1 MLNQKPIKVLSPP
14 IIVQPQSLALCAIY
28 IILPCSKCLWYLISK
43 AMWSNLPFDPLANI
57 FSYLSPDSLAR
68 AKSACKSWYAC
79 ANTSGSWATLPRRM
93 NHPPW
98 FIALP
103 TRNHGHFIY
112 AHNPADD
119 SWHLLPLDFIPNP
132 VRPIASIGGLIL
144 LREATT
150 TSLQLAICN
159 PFTRQFR
166 QLPKLNVTRTNPA
179 VGIIELNSANFEV
192 YVAGG
197 MSEASSIGGGSSY
210 EPSLEVYNSV
220 HDHWKTIRS
229 MPMEFAVRLT
239 VWTPN
244 ESVYCNGVLYWITS
258 ARAYTVMGFDIV
270 NKNWRESSVPMA
282 DRLEFAALVQ
292 RNGKLSL
299 VGGTSEAGEACIW
312 ELTENNNWR
321 MNERVPEE
329 LGARLLGGKGRW
341 GSINT
346 RCVCIA
352 GAMCLYRD
360 LGSGMVVWRECA
372 KKGEWEW
379 HWIEGC
385 GTIKGMKLQNF
396 PIKGLLL
403 HPYLASS
410 SFLNE

>member
-1 MLNQKPIKVLSPP
+1 
-14 IIVQPQSLALCAIY
+14 
-28 IILPCSKCLWYLISK
+28 
-43 AMWSNLPFDPLANI
+43 MWSNLPFDLLANI

-68 AKSACKSWYAC
+68 AISTCKSWHTC
-79 ANTSGSWATLPRRM
+79 ANNSASWAALSPR

-103 TRNHGHFIY
+103 TRNPGHFIY
-112 AHNPADD
+112 AHNPNDD

-132 VRPIASIGGLIL
+132 IRPTAAIGGLIL
-144 LREATT
+144 LRETT
-150 TSLQLAICN
+150 TTVLQLAICN

-166 QLPKLNVTRTNPA
+166 HLPKLNFTRTNPA
-179 VGIIELNSANFEV
+179 VGVIELNSANFKV

-197 MSEASSIGGGSSY
+197 MSGASGTGGGASY
-210 EPSLEVYNSV
+210 EPSLEVYDSV
-220 HDHWKTIRS
+220 HKNWKTIGS

-239 VWTPN
+239 VWTSN
-244 ESVYCNGVLYWITS
+244 ESVYCDGVLYWITS
-258 ARAYTVMGFDIV
+258 ARAYTIMGFETG
-270 NKNWRESSVPMA
+270 NKNWRELSVPMA
-282 DRLEFAALVQ
+282 DRLEFAALVP
-292 RNGKLSL
+292 RNGKLNL
-299 VGGTSEAGEACIW
+299 VGGTSDAGACIW
-312 ELTENNNWR
+312 ELGESNNWR
-321 MNERVPEE
+321 LIDRVPQE
-329 LGARLLGGKGRW
+329 LGAKLLRGKGRW

-372 KKGEWEW
+372 EKGKWEW

-410 SFLNE
+410 SFFNE

>member
-1 MLNQKPIKVLSPP
+1 
-14 IIVQPQSLALCAIY
+14 
-28 IILPCSKCLWYLISK
+28 
-43 AMWSNLPFDPLANI
+43 MWSNLPFDLLANI

-68 AKSACKSWYAC
+68 AKSACKSWHEC
-79 ANTSGSWATLPRRM
+79 ANNSASWATLPRRM
-93 NHPPW
+93 NHSPW

-103 TRNHGHFIY
+103 TRNQGRFIY
-112 AHNPADD
+112 AHNPIDD

-132 VRPIASIGGLIL
+132 IRPIAAIGGLIL
-144 LREATT
+144 LREVIS
-150 TSLQLAICN
+150 TSLRLAICN
-159 PFTRQFR
+159 PFTRQFKHI
-166 QLPKLNVTRTNPA
+166 PKLNVTRTNPA
-179 VGIIELNSANFEV
+179 VGITVLNPTNFKV

-197 MSEASSIGGGSSY
+197 MSEASNSGGGALY
-210 EPSLEVYNSV
+210 EPSVEVYDSV
-220 HDHWKTIRS
+220 QENWKTIGS

-244 ESVYCNGVLYWITS
+244 ESVYCDGVLYWITS
-258 ARAYTVMGFDIV
+258 ARAYTLMGFEIV
-270 NKNWRESSVPMA
+270 NKNWRELSVPMA
-282 DRLEFAALVQ
+282 DRLEFAALVP

-299 VGGTSEAGEACIW
+299 VGGTSDTGVCIW
-312 ELTENNNWR
+312 ELSENNYWKII
-321 MNERVPEE
+321 ERVPQE
-329 LGARLLGGKGRW
+329 LGSRLLGGKGRW

-346 RCVCIA
+346 RCVCID

-372 KKGEWEW
+372 TDGTKWEW

-385 GTIKGMKLQNF
+385 GSTKGMKLQNF

-403 HPYLASS
+403 HPYLAFS

>member
-1 MLNQKPIKVLSPP
+1 
-14 IIVQPQSLALCAIY
+14 
-28 IILPCSKCLWYLISK
+28 
-43 AMWSNLPFDPLANI
+43 MWSNLPFDLLANI

-68 AKSACKSWYAC
+68 AKSACKSWHTC
-79 ANTSGSWATLPRRM
+79 ANNSASWATLSQRM
-93 NHPPW
+93 SHPPW

-112 AHNPADD
+112 AHNPTDD
-119 SWHLLPLDFIPNP
+119 SWHLLPLNFIPNP
-132 VRPIASIGGLIL
+132 IRPIAAIGGLIL

-150 TSLQLAICN
+150 TALQLAICN

-179 VGIIELNSANFEV
+179 VGIIQLNSTDFKV

-197 MSEASSIGGGSSY
+197 MSEASSTGRGASY
-210 EPSLEVYNSV
+210 EPSLEVYDSV
-220 HDHWKTIRS
+220 REKWTTISS

-244 ESVYCNGVLYWITS
+244 ESVYCDDVLYWITS
-258 ARAYTVMGFDIV
+258 ARVYTVMGFEIV
-270 NKNWRESSVPMA
+270 NKNWRELSVPMA
-282 DRLEFAALVQ
+282 DRLEFAALVP

-299 VGGTSEAGEACIW
+299 VGGSSDAGACIW
-312 ELTENNNWR
+312 ELSENNNWR
-321 MNERVPEE
+321 IIERVPQE
-329 LGARLLGGKGRW
+329 LGSRLLGGKGRW

-352 GAMCLYRD
+352 GALCLYRD
-360 LGSGMVVWRECA
+360 LGSGMVLWRECA
-372 KKGEWEW
+372 KNDTSKWEW

-385 GTIKGMKLQNF
+385 GSIKGIKLQKF